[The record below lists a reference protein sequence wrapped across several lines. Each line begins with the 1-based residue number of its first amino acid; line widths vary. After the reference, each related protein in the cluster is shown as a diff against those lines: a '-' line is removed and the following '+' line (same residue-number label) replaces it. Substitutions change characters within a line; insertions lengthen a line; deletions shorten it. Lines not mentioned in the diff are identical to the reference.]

1 MADGLKAKDVDS
13 LERLGMLLLFIT
25 VKLAHPVDLAGVGAT
40 MFRII
45 IVSIV
50 VILVLAALVCTFHLN
65 QKGPHGRGGPLGPP
79 M

>member
-1 MADGLKAKDVDS
+1 MFLVFTNV
-13 LERLGMLLLFIT
+13 RP
-25 VKLAHPVDLAGVGAT
+25 AHPVDLAGIGAT

-45 IVSIV
+45 IAAIV
-50 VILVLAALVCTFHLN
+50 ALLVLAALVGAGFLN